1 VYNPEFIVFY
11 FIAKATFA
19 IGHQCMGGWG
29 VFHSFFPV
37 KRRQKGIPVLL
48 REFFFLMFLLV
59 FRPSAGV
66 KKAI

>member
-1 VYNPEFIVFY
+1 
-11 FIAKATFA
+11 
-19 IGHQCMGGWG
+19 MGGWG

-37 KRRQKGIPVLL
+37 KRGQKGIQASL

-66 KKAI
+66 KKAMLSDWDCTKNTPLARVHC

>member
-1 VYNPEFIVFY
+1 
-11 FIAKATFA
+11 
-19 IGHQCMGGWG
+19 MGGWG